1 MTHILRNALGRLR
14 SARGRTTLLVVPVLA
29 AVALVVAGCGDSVPS
44 NGVAKVGDSV
54 IKKTEFT
61 HWLTAAGMQQQPDP
75 ASELGKLPTPIPPDF
90 KACVTAAQSKTVT
103 QGKTKTK
110 LTADQAKK
118 VCQEQYNGLRDQV
131 MQFLIQSQ
139 WLTQEAKAKDVK
151 VTDAAVQKQFQD
163 QKKQSFPN
171 DKAYQKFLASSG
183 MTQQDLLF
191 RVKLDML
198 TTQLRQ
204 KIIEGKGKVTDP
216 QITSYYNK
224 NKSRFSQPERRD
236 LEVVLTKSKAKAAAA
251 KKSLQSGQSFKSVSK
266 KYSIDQASKAQGG
279 KLPGVVKGQQ
289 EAAFDKAIFSAKK
302 GQLVGPVKTQ
312 FGYYVFKVDKVYP
325 QSQQT
330 LVQSKDTIR
339 NLLRSQQEQKALADF
354 VKDYQKKYKDKTNCA
369 KGYVVATCK
378 NAPKPKNTNKAS
390 GGNPQ
395 GQPTPAN
402 PQGTTTTGK

>member
-1 MTHILRNALGRLR
+1 MTHILRNALARLR
-14 SARGRTTLLVVPVLA
+14 AGRGRAIFLAVPVIVA
-29 AVALVVAGCGDSVPS
+29 AVAVAGCGDSVPS

-54 IKKTEFT
+54 IKKTQFT
-61 HWLTAAGMQQQPDP
+61 HWLNAAAAQQQPDP
-75 ASELGKLPTPIPPDF
+75 ASEIGKLPTPVPPDF
-90 KACVTAAQSKTVT
+90 KACVAAAESKTVT
-103 QGKTKTK
+103 QGKQKTK
-110 LTADQAKK
+110 LTPDQAKR
-118 VCQEQYNGLRDQV
+118 VCQEQYNSLRDQV

-139 WLTQEAKAKDVK
+139 WLTQEAKAKNVK

-163 QKKQSFPN
+163 QKKQSFPD
-171 DKAYQKFLASSG
+171 DKAYQKFLSSSG

-191 RVKLDML
+191 RVRLDML
-198 TTQLRQ
+198 TNQLRQ
-204 KIIEGKGKVTDP
+204 KIIEGKGKVTDA
-216 QITSYYNK
+216 QITGYYNK

-251 KKSLQSGQSFKSVSK
+251 KKALQSGQSFKSVAK
-266 KYSIDQASKAQGG
+266 KYSIDQASKSQGG

-302 GQLVGPVKTQ
+302 GRLVGPVTTQ

-330 LVQSKDTIR
+330 LDQSKDTIR

-369 KGYVVATCK
+369 KGYVVTTCK
-378 NAPKPKNTNKAS
+378 NAPKPKSNNKAS

-395 GQPTPAN
+395 GQPTPSN
-402 PQGTTTTGK
+402 PQGGSSTNP